1 MPCPRVTMAGD
12 GMSPIGRM
20 RPVGMLFDVMLVVM
34 PLRMMP
40 VVVMTGRRRRRAY
53 VHVRVRI
60 NTRRGRRRA
69 DHWCSE
75 VDIDRNTCLCT

>member
-40 VVVMTGRRRRRAY
+40 VVVMTGRRRAY
-53 VHVRVRI
+53 VHVGVRI

-69 DHWCSE
+69 DYRCSE

>member
-12 GMSPIGRM
+12 GMSSIGRM

-40 VVVMTGRRRRRAY
+40 VVVMTGRRRAY
-53 VHVRVRI
+53 VHVGVRI

-69 DHWCSE
+69 DHWRAE

>member
-12 GMSPIGRM
+12 GMCPIGRM

-34 PLRMMP
+34 SLWMMP
-40 VVVMTGRRRRRAY
+40 VMVMTGRRRAY

-60 NTRRGRRRA
+60 NTTRGRRRA
-69 DHWCSE
+69 DYRCAE